1 MNRKLYNKIYR
12 RISEIPLIDIHTH
25 LNPRRLR
32 AENLSEIILYHYI
45 ATELATSG
53 MPREILDISDPDE
66 RVRRSIPFL
75 SRIRNT
81 STFWA
86 LEKIVTMLFGFLED
100 IREENFNR
108 LKERFLDF
116 EKKFDGV
123 SFLRER
129 VRIKKSFLTLQFTNL
144 DSSFDSLFT
153 GSLRLEKI
161 SKDFSPDSLNRL
173 EELSYIEI
181 NDAESL
187 REALNWVFEKFKSKI
202 SSVAISLNPSEII
215 VIPNK
220 AILDSALME
229 LRSNHPLTDEEKN
242 HLLSFSV
249 REFLNLIKDSDI
261 VFQLMLGVERPVI
274 GASPPDYAIVLNDP
288 KQLLSLC
295 PVFHEY
301 RDVKFDVIS
310 ASKIQTH
317 ELNVIAKNYSNVF
330 VSGFWWYSY
339 YPSIINEKTIERLQ
353 MLPMNKWCA
362 FFSDAYVP
370 EWCFGKSELVR
381 HQLSVTLS
389 DLVDQEYLTIDI
401 AIEIAKKILYE
412 NPIEIYSLKVS

>member
-1 MNRKLYNKIYR
+1 MNRKLYSEIYR

-75 SRIRNT
+75 NRIRNT

-86 LEKIVTMLFGFLED
+86 LEKIIKKLFGFSGD
-100 IREENFNR
+100 IREDNFNI
-108 LKERFLDF
+108 LKEKFLKF
-116 EKKFDGV
+116 EKNFNGV
-123 SFLRER
+123 SFLKER
-129 VRIKKSFLTLQFTNL
+129 VGIKKSFLTLQFTDL
-144 DSSFDSLFT
+144 DSSFDPLFT
-153 GSLRLEKI
+153 GSFRLEKL
-161 SKDFSPDSLNRL
+161 SKDFSPDSLNKL
-173 EELSYIEI
+173 EELSSIEI
-181 NDAESL
+181 NDTEGF
-187 REALNWVFEKFKSKI
+187 REALSWVFEKFESKI

-215 VIPNK
+215 VIPDK
-220 AILDSALME
+220 AILESAVIKI
-229 LRSNHPLTDEEKN
+229 RSNHPLTNEEKN
-242 HLLSFSV
+242 HLMSFTI
-249 REFLNLIKDSDI
+249 REFLNLIKGSDI
-261 VFQLMLGVERPVI
+261 VFQLMLGVERPII

-301 RDVKFDVIS
+301 RDTKFDVIS

-339 YPSIINEKTIERLQ
+339 YPSIIKEKTIERLQ

-370 EWCFGKSELVR
+370 EWCFGKSELVK
-381 HQLSVTLS
+381 HQLSITLS
-389 DLVDQEYLTIDI
+389 DLVDQGYFAIDL
-401 AIEIAKKILYE
+401 ALEVAKKILYE
-412 NPIEIYSLKVS
+412 NPIEIYGLKVS